1 MTTLQPPAVVPGI
14 SLESQ
19 DMPDL
24 VITKKS
30 FSKPMSDAW
39 AADWDRI
46 HKAHNARL
54 QAEELRCQEQQRLKQ
69 QVQICFWDKDASLW
83 GREDIDTTIVLAP
96 DQVLL
101 VRHSVSK
108 ALRLAGQLSVSHLG
122 MSSPVR
128 PPSVPQSSM
137 SSSSNSGLSSPILSR
152 SSNPPSSPVFQVL
165 HQIVCRMSKL
175 NLKTSTLFH
184 LEQTWRILTLFGKL
198 DVCWS
203 LWTLELGLVA
213 CMHKIWHGAVGG
225 HQHGIKAHFEKIF
238 QPIPYVKATWYK
250 QLQT

>member
-1 MTTLQPPAVVPGI
+1 
-14 SLESQ
+14 
-19 DMPDL
+19 MPDL

-39 AADWDRI
+39 AADWDHV
-46 HKAHNARL
+46 HKACDAHL
-54 QAEELRCQEQQRLKQ
+54 QAEVLRCQEQQRLKQ
-69 QVQICFWDKDASLW
+69 QVRICFWDKDASLW
-83 GREDIDTTIVLAP
+83 GQEDIDTTIVLAP

-101 VRHSVSK
+101 VWCSVSK
-108 ALRLAGQLSVSHLG
+108 VLRLAGQLSVSHLG

-152 SSNPPSSPVFQVL
+152 SSTPPSSPVPSPSPDCLPNVKAEPEDFDPLPSRVN
-165 HQIVCRMSKL
+165 M
-175 NLKTSTLFH
+175 
-184 LEQTWRILTLFGKL
+184 E
-198 DVCWS
+198 DPDS
-203 LWTLELGLVA
+203 LWKAGRVLVPVDFGTWPSGMYA
-213 CMHKIWHGAVGG
+213 QDMAWAFGAVGG
-225 HQHGIKAHFEKIF
+225 HQDGIKAHFKKIF